1 MVKIKVNGD
10 GMVPDG
16 TILEPMYID
25 DLGDAR
31 LSTNDEETY
40 GTSWVFKSSFELVYE
55 EEPAEQGAAYIVTL
69 KLKDLLDL
77 HDLLQALPRSLVESA
92 TLERI

>member
-1 MVKIKVNGD
+1 MVRIKVNGD

-25 DLGDAR
+25 GVGDAR
-31 LSTNDEETY
+31 LSKDDDEIY
-40 GTSWVFKSSFELVYE
+40 GTSWVFRTAFEVLDE
-55 EEPAEQGAAYIVTL
+55 EAPVEQGAAYMVTI
-69 KLKDLLDL
+69 KLKDLPEV
-77 HDLLQALPRSLVESA
+77 HDLLRVLPQSLVESA